1 VLGVQTRAFPLEIFI
16 CHNIDLGLR
25 VKAQDH
31 IIRIVSEPYFNIVRL
46 IERLHRHFLDV
57 LRTELRRLDVEDINA
72 VQALL
77 LYNIGE
83 AEVVIR
89 DLKDRGYYH
98 GSNVSYN
105 IKKLTEFE
113 YLEQERSAHDR
124 RSIRLKL
131 TDKGMRLCNGI
142 RELQNRLATKV
153 GAAPDMPMG
162 LEVAAQSM
170 LQVERIW
177 TDFIRYGRESS

>member
-1 VLGVQTRAFPLEIFI
+1 VIAE
-16 CHNIDLGLR
+16 
-25 VKAQDH
+25 KASSPYHQP
-31 IIRIVSEPYFNIVRL
+31 IVNEPYFNIVRL

-57 LRTELRRLDVEDINA
+57 LRTELRRMDVEDINA

-105 IKKLTEFE
+105 IKKLTEFD
-113 YLEQERSAHDR
+113 YLMQERCAHDR

-142 RELQNRLATKV
+142 RQLQNDLSAKLGSGPET
-153 GAAPDMPMG
+153 AAALD
-162 LEVAAQSM
+162 AASQAM
-170 LQVERIW
+170 LKVERVW
-177 TDFIRYGRESS
+177 TDFIRYGND

>member
-1 VLGVQTRAFPLEIFI
+1 M
-16 CHNIDLGLR
+16 N
-25 VKAQDH
+25 
-31 IIRIVSEPYFNIVRL
+31 EPYFNIVRL

-57 LRTELRRLDVEDINA
+57 LRTELRRMDVDDINA

-83 AEVVIR
+83 AEVVVR

-105 IKKLTEFE
+105 IKKLTEFD
-113 YLEQERSAHDR
+113 YLEQERCSHDR

-142 RELQNRLATKV
+142 RELQNRLAEKI
-153 GAAPDMPMG
+153 
-162 LEVAAQSM
+162 VALPENRKALDSATQSM
-170 LQVERIW
+170 LLVERTW
-177 TDFIRYGRESS
+177 TEFIRCGRE

>member
-1 VLGVQTRAFPLEIFI
+1 MPL
-16 CHNIDLGLR
+16 
-25 VKAQDH
+25 
-31 IIRIVSEPYFNIVRL
+31 VSEYYLNIVRL

-57 LRTELRRLDVEDINA
+57 LRTELRRLNIEDINA

-105 IKKLTEFE
+105 IKKLTEFG
-113 YLEQERSAHDR
+113 YLDQERCAHDR
-124 RSIRLKL
+124 RSVRLRL
-131 TDKGMRLCNGI
+131 TDKGMNLCKAVAD
-142 RELQNRLATKV
+142 LQTHLAAKV
-153 GAAPDMPMG
+153 GCDEG
-162 LEVAAQSM
+162 VRQELESAGTN
-170 LQVERIW
+170 LLRLERTW
-177 TDFIRYGRESS
+177 TDFIRYGWS

>member
-1 VLGVQTRAFPLEIFI
+1 
-16 CHNIDLGLR
+16 LR
-25 VKAQDH
+25 ITDEDH
-31 IIRIVSEPYFNIVRL
+31 IILAVNDPYFNIVRL
-46 IERLHRHFLDV
+46 VERLHRHFLDV
-57 LRTELRRLDVEDINA
+57 LRTELRRMDVEDINA

-113 YLEQERSAHDR
+113 YLEQERCSHDR

-131 TDKGMRLCNGI
+131 TEKGMALCNGI
-142 RELQNRLATKV
+142 RDLQNRLAGKV
-153 GAAPDMPMG
+153 SASPENRKSLDIAT
-162 LEVAAQSM
+162 QTM
-170 LQVERIW
+170 LHVERTW
-177 TDFIRYGRESS
+177 TDFIRYGRE

>member
-1 VLGVQTRAFPLEIFI
+1 MPP
-16 CHNIDLGLR
+16 
-25 VKAQDH
+25 
-31 IIRIVSEPYFNIVRL
+31 VSEYYLNIVRL

-57 LRTELRRLDVEDINA
+57 LRTELRRLNIEDINA

-105 IKKLTEFE
+105 IKKLTEFG
-113 YLEQERSAHDR
+113 YLEQERCAHDR
-124 RSIRLKL
+124 RSVRLRL
-131 TDKGMRLCNGI
+131 TDKGMNLCKAVSD
-142 RELQNRLATKV
+142 LQTHLAAKV
-153 GAAPDMPMG
+153 GCDETVRQE
-162 LEVAAQSM
+162 LESAGTN
-170 LQVERIW
+170 LLRLERTW
-177 TDFIRYGRESS
+177 TDFIRYGWS

>member
-1 VLGVQTRAFPLEIFI
+1 MSSTVT
-16 CHNIDLGLR
+16 
-25 VKAQDH
+25 
-31 IIRIVSEPYFNIVRL
+31 EPYFNIVRL
-46 IERLHRHFLDV
+46 VERLHRHFLDV
-57 LRTELRRLDVEDINA
+57 LRTELRHMAVEDINA

-105 IKKLTEFE
+105 IKKLTEFD
-113 YLEQERSAHDR
+113 YLTQERCAHDR

-131 TDKGMRLCNGI
+131 TDKGMALCNGI
-142 RELQNRLATKV
+142 RDLQASLAAKIGISPEVLKELETASQT
-153 GAAPDMPMG
+153 
-162 LEVAAQSM
+162 M
-170 LQVERIW
+170 LKVERTW
-177 TDFIRYGRESS
+177 TDFIRYGREA

>member
-1 VLGVQTRAFPLEIFI
+1 MSDA
-16 CHNIDLGLR
+16 
-25 VKAQDH
+25 
-31 IIRIVSEPYFNIVRL
+31 YFNIVRL

-57 LRTELRRLDVEDINA
+57 LRTELRSMDVEDINA

-83 AEVVIR
+83 DEVVIR

-105 IKKLTEFE
+105 IKKLTEFD
-113 YLEQERSAHDR
+113 YLTQERCTHDR

-131 TDKGMRLCNGI
+131 TDKGMRLCTGVRDLQRHLADQLGNTP
-142 RELQNRLATKV
+142 ELEKALE
-153 GAAPDMPMG
+153 GAAQ
-162 LEVAAQSM
+162 AM
-170 LQVERIW
+170 LQVERTW
-177 TDFIRYGRESS
+177 TDFIRYGR

>member
-1 VLGVQTRAFPLEIFI
+1 M
-16 CHNIDLGLR
+16 
-25 VKAQDH
+25 
-31 IIRIVSEPYFNIVRL
+31 SEAYYDIVRL

-57 LRTELRRLDVEDINA
+57 LRTELRERNVEDINA

-105 IKKLTEFE
+105 IKKLTEFG
-113 YLEQERSAHDR
+113 YIEQERCAHDR

-131 TDKGMRLCNGI
+131 TDKGMSLCNAVADLQ
-142 RELQNRLATKV
+142 RHLAAKSAASPDAVAELQTAGQSLQRL
-153 GAAPDMPMG
+153 
-162 LEVAAQSM
+162 
-170 LQVERIW
+170 ERIW
-177 TDFIRYGRESS
+177 TDFIRYGRD

>member
-1 VLGVQTRAFPLEIFI
+1 LRIF
-16 CHNIDLGLR
+16 GE
-25 VKAQDH
+25 DH
-31 IIRIVSEPYFNIVRL
+31 IIPPVTEHYFNIVRL
-46 IERLHRHFLDV
+46 VERLHRHFLDV
-57 LRTELRRLDVEDINA
+57 LRTELRRMDVEDINA

-113 YLEQERSAHDR
+113 YLEQERCAHDR

-131 TDKGMRLCNGI
+131 TEKGMRLCTGI
-142 RELQNRLATKV
+142 RNLQNRLASKV
-153 GAAPDMPMG
+153 SASPESQKD
-162 LEVAAQSM
+162 LEIATQSM
-170 LQVERIW
+170 LHVERTW
-177 TDFIRYGRESS
+177 TDFIRYGRE

>member
-1 VLGVQTRAFPLEIFI
+1 LRIF
-16 CHNIDLGLR
+16 GE
-25 VKAQDH
+25 DH
-31 IIRIVSEPYFNIVRL
+31 IIHPVTEHYFNIVRL
-46 IERLHRHFLDV
+46 VERLHRHFLDV
-57 LRTELRRLDVEDINA
+57 LRTELRRMDVEDINA

-113 YLEQERSAHDR
+113 YLEQERCAHDR

-131 TDKGMRLCNGI
+131 TEKGMRLCTGI
-142 RELQNRLATKV
+142 RNLQNRLASKV
-153 GAAPDMPMG
+153 SASPESQKD
-162 LEVAAQSM
+162 LEIATQSM
-170 LQVERIW
+170 LHVERTW
-177 TDFIRYGRESS
+177 TDFIRYGRE

>member
-1 VLGVQTRAFPLEIFI
+1 M
-16 CHNIDLGLR
+16 
-25 VKAQDH
+25 
-31 IIRIVSEPYFNIVRL
+31 SEYYHNIVRL

-57 LRTELRRLDVEDINA
+57 LRTELRRLNIEDINA

-105 IKKLTEFE
+105 IKKLTEFG
-113 YLEQERSAHDR
+113 YLTQERCAHDR
-124 RSIRLKL
+124 RSVRLRL
-131 TDKGMRLCNGI
+131 TDKGMNLCKAVGD
-142 RELQNRLATKV
+142 LQAHL
-153 GAAPDMPMG
+153 
-162 LEVAAQSM
+162 AAQVGSDEVVRAE
-170 LQVERIW
+170 LDAAGTHLLRLERTW
-177 TDFIRYGRESS
+177 TDFIRYGWS

>member
-1 VLGVQTRAFPLEIFI
+1 MIPV
-16 CHNIDLGLR
+16 
-25 VKAQDH
+25 
-31 IIRIVSEPYFNIVRL
+31 VSEAYYGIVRL

-57 LRTELRRLDVEDINA
+57 LRAELRAMHIEDINA

-83 AEVVIR
+83 DEVVIR

-105 IKKLTEFE
+105 IKKLTEFG
-113 YLEQERSAHDR
+113 YLTQERCAHDR

-131 TDKGMRLCNGI
+131 TDKGMHLCTSVADLQAHLAAKVGDKSDTA
-142 RELQNRLATKV
+142 RELDDAGQSLLRL
-153 GAAPDMPMG
+153 
-162 LEVAAQSM
+162 
-170 LQVERIW
+170 ERIW
-177 TDFIRYGRESS
+177 TDFIRYGRE

>member
-1 VLGVQTRAFPLEIFI
+1 MRIIGE
-16 CHNIDLGLR
+16 
-25 VKAQDH
+25 DH
-31 IIRIVSEPYFNIVRL
+31 IIRPVSDPYFNIVRL
-46 IERLHRHFLDV
+46 VERLHRHFLDV
-57 LRTELRRLDVEDINA
+57 LRTELRRMDVDDINA

-113 YLEQERSAHDR
+113 YLEQERCSHDR

-131 TDKGMRLCNGI
+131 TEKGMRLCNGI
-142 RELQNRLATKV
+142 RDLQNRLANKV
-153 GAAPDMPMG
+153 SASPENLRG

-170 LQVERIW
+170 LHVERTW
-177 TDFIRYGRESS
+177 TDFIRYGRE

>member
-1 VLGVQTRAFPLEIFI
+1 
-16 CHNIDLGLR
+16 LR
-25 VKAQDH
+25 DIGNNH
-31 IIRIVSEPYFNIVRL
+31 IISGVSEPYFNIVRL

-57 LRTELRRLDVEDINA
+57 LRTELRRMDVEDINA

-105 IKKLTEFE
+105 IKKLTEFD
-113 YLEQERSAHDR
+113 YLMQERCAHDR

-131 TDKGMRLCNGI
+131 TEKGMRLCNGI
-142 RELQNRLATKV
+142 RDLQNHLAEKV
-153 GAAPDMPMG
+153 GLSAETLKS
-162 LEVAAQSM
+162 LETAGQTM
-170 LQVERIW
+170 LQVERTW
-177 TDFIRYGRESS
+177 TDFVRYGRD